1 MKEFSTKIMIC
12 LVSQLPGIIE
22 PPFDGFDT
30 LYSNIEIKPDFRG
43 KKTPGGKIIDFKLR
57 AVFSDNYK
65 SVMEQ
70 YGNFR
75 PFKLI
80 LFDTDGQYY
89 IFDDHLK
96 AAIDP
101 ISFTYEFNIS
111 KTILTHPF

>member
-1 MKEFSTKIMIC
+1 MIC
-12 LVSQLPGIIE
+12 LVNQLPESIE
-22 PPFDGFDT
+22 PPFDGFDM
-30 LYSNIEIKPDFRG
+30 LYSNIEIKPDCKEKRM
-43 KKTPGGKIIDFKLR
+43 PGGSVIDFKLR

-65 SVMEQ
+65 SVIEK
-70 YGNFR
+70 YRNFI

-80 LFDTDGQYY
+80 LFDADGQYY
-89 IFDDHLK
+89 IFEDHLK